1 MAVNYLGT
9 SISGLAADT
18 KPTPSANERGLLFVE
33 TDTNKLYQWDTDSWN
48 LLGSGADITIT
59 DNESTNEN
67 NLIAFIADAGT
78 STGTHGL
85 EMDGNLTYN
94 PSTGRITATQL
105 AGTLQ
110 TAAQTNI
117 TSVGALNGGS
127 ITSGFGAIDVGS
139 SAITTT
145 GTITA
150 GNLSVTGTTTTV
162 NSTNTT
168 ISDRLIELAS
178 GAGDSTADAGIIVER
193 GSTGN
198 NAVIAWDES
207 ADSWTVGT
215 TTATGAST
223 GNLTIAAAPLVA
235 STLTGTLLTA
245 AQTNI
250 TSLGTLTALTGGT
263 GDFIWDTDTLVVDSS
278 ADAVGIG
285 TTTIATYAAGI
296 DSTNV
301 VISATAASPSN
312 SVVQF
317 IGTITQLHTTQV

>member
-168 ISDRLIELAS
+168 LSDRLIELAS
-178 GAGDSTADAGIIVER
+178 GAGDSTTDAGIIVER

-235 STLTGTLLTA
+235 STLQGLYLLPLK
-245 AQTNI
+245 QI
-250 TSLGTLTALTGGT
+250 
-263 GDFIWDTDTLVVDSS
+263 
-278 ADAVGIG
+278 
-285 TTTIATYAAGI
+285 
-296 DSTNV
+296 
-301 VISATAASPSN
+301 
-312 SVVQF
+312 
-317 IGTITQLHTTQV
+317 